1 MAIVNLQPH
10 LSSLQ
15 VLPSLLTVS
24 FVFVT
29 FPISGDLEV
38 VEMTDV
44 GLLVTDTTPPA
55 TGTTLLVV
63 RLVVGRRIGRI
74 VVAVAL
80 IGVIG
85 ALVETIVGRC
95 TAVPAEIGFCAG
107 TTLLVGFFVLKLIR
121 ESRAWSLNE
130 GATTPGISWQHTPT
144 NLSIKSCNVCCSRRK
159 KNDYSVLMKHTC
171 FRYVEYEFKISG

>member
-1 MAIVNLQPH
+1 MVIVNLQPH

-38 VEMTDV
+38 VEITDV

-74 VVAVAL
+74 VVTVAL

-95 TAVPAEIGFCAG
+95 TAVPAEIGF
-107 TTLLVGFFVLKLIR
+107 
-121 ESRAWSLNE
+121 
-130 GATTPGISWQHTPT
+130 
-144 NLSIKSCNVCCSRRK
+144 
-159 KNDYSVLMKHTC
+159 
-171 FRYVEYEFKISG
+171 